1 MATSSLLASAAAAGA
16 AGAQPATFTPI
27 PIPGV
32 NTTTSTKTSTPS
44 ITSPLPTP
52 KPVTPTTI
60 SQAPNSGLGPYFMSG
75 AQPTPIVGSSSGI
88 RADINSAQN
97 NINSTKTFLANAGA
111 MPAADI
117 PTGTTRATTP
127 SGAPTTPTGTPPG
140 APAPTPF
147 IPNQT
152 PQKTVN
158 AADLM
163 AGRVDANG
171 NPVQQPSIA
180 DPATDPMMDKL
191 EKQFDMLTSLAQDGN
206 LSPDEQARVDAAANA
221 VKAQYDVLIAKAQR
235 AAELGKADALVTAG
249 ERGGFL
255 NTQLAGAA
263 ALNPTVGRNFVG
275 EGGKLYEISS
285 GYDAT
290 IAQLQSE
297 QIGAIQKAREAET
310 EAIRTGNQ
318 QKWKQAMDMYN
329 AAADLVTKKN
339 EAQRQKVQ
347 ALKDALSAKND
358 DARLALDYQ
367 KYQDEREGKMIDNA
381 STLAKT
387 LAPQLVDLDENGN
400 VVAADFNTIASLAE
414 QSGLDPNVLAGSVAS
429 YTDTLRKTGLDE
441 RRFVFDQNKYAS
453 DNLLDQKKLQL
464 EQSKFSHQQRVDAFN
479 QDMKINEFQTKAAG
493 YNLTGEQISD
503 AVKKGYKTESDLALY
518 ASQIRQGVKPATL
531 KEKSAE
537 QKKLEANTLSGLNSL
552 STIEYKMDTSLG
564 RGKLFDGE
572 YKFAESNLVDVL
584 GRLRSGGAITE
595 DEEKRFSG
603 LLPSGLRSDT
613 TNKENLNRLKGLLI
627 DTLGGQDEYND
638 QKRRVYSDVKTF
650 EVFGDYKD
658 RTAFHEFAA
667 KTAKENPELN
677 IDDPDDSEIVFD
689 EFRKTKGFNGPL
701 STGVNGSTPLSATY
715 KKYPEGAEG
724 GQCGVFAHKV
734 VDFPPVGNSKAEKFA
749 SVDKFGIPAME
760 WQKNVH
766 VGDVLI
772 TNESSKY
779 GHVAVVNK
787 INPDGSVRLTESNF
801 KGKETVSHDRT
812 IPVNSPKIYGA
823 IRGTLKA

>member
-1 MATSSLLASAAAAGA
+1 MPTSSLLAGATAGA
-16 AGAQPATFTPI
+16 AATQPPTLTNI
-27 PIPGV
+27 SVPGV
-32 NTTTSTKTSTPS
+32 NTTTTTKTTTPNTSTP
-44 ITSPLPTP
+44 
-52 KPVTPTTI
+52 
-60 SQAPNSGLGPYFMSG
+60 APAPAVPYFMSS
-75 AQPTPIVGSSSGI
+75 AQPAPIVGGSSEI
-88 RADINSAQN
+88 RANISAAQN
-97 NINSTKTFLANAGA
+97 KINSTKSYLQTAGVL
-111 MPAADI
+111 PAAVPAAPVGGADI
-117 PTGTTRATTP
+117 PVGTTRATTP
-127 SGAPTTPTGTPPG
+127 AGAPTTPTGTV
-140 APAPTPF
+140 PTPQ
-147 IPNQT
+147 PT
-152 PQKTVN
+152 PIIIDQNKNFGKTVN

-171 NPVQQPSIA
+171 NPIA
-180 DPATDPMMDKL
+180 APAIAAPANDPEIDLLT
-191 EKQFDMLTSLAQDGN
+191 KQFDMLASLSQDNG
-206 LSPDEQARVDAAANA
+206 LTAEEKARVDNAANA
-221 VKAQYDVLIAKAQR
+221 VKAQYDALIAKAQR
-235 AAELGKADALVTAG
+235 QAELGNADALVSAG

-255 NTQLAGAA
+255 NTQIAGVA
-263 ALNPTVGRNFVG
+263 ALTPTKGRTFVG
-275 EGGKLYEISS
+275 EGGKLYEIAS

-290 IAQLQSE
+290 IAQLQAE
-297 QIGAIQKAREAET
+297 QISAVQKAREAET
-310 EAIRTGNQ
+310 EAIRTGNSK
-318 QKWKQAMDMYN
+318 KWQQAMDMYN
-329 AAADLVTKKN
+329 AAADLVTKKSQL
-339 EAQRQKVQ
+339 QRDKVQ
-347 ALKDALSAKND
+347 ALKDSLAAKND
-358 DARLALDYQ
+358 DARLVLDYQ
-367 KYQDEREGKMIDNA
+367 KYQDERQSKLIDNQ

-400 VVAADFNTIASLAE
+400 VIAADFNTIASLAE
-414 QSGLDPNVLAGSVAS
+414 ESGLDPDILAGSVAS
-429 YTDTLRKTGLDE
+429 YTDTLRKSSLDE

-464 EQSKFSHQQRVDAFN
+464 EESKFAHQRRVDAFN
-479 QDMKINEFQTKAAG
+479 QDMKIQEFQTKGAA

-503 AVKKGYKTESDLALY
+503 AVKKGYKSESDLALY

-552 STIEYKMDTSLG
+552 STIEYKMDNSIG

-595 DEEKRFSG
+595 DEEKRFAG
-603 LLPSGLRSDT
+603 LLPSGLRSDA

-650 EVFGDYKD
+650 TTFGDYAD
-658 RTAFHEFAA
+658 RAAFHEFAA

-677 IDDPDDSEIVFD
+677 INDPDDSEIVFD
-689 EFRKTKGFNGPL
+689 EFRKTRGFSGPL
-701 STGVNGSTPLSATY
+701 STGINGSTPLSSTY

-749 SVDKFGIPAME
+749 SVDKFGIPAAE
-760 WQKNVH
+760 WQKNIH
-766 VGDVLI
+766 IGDVLI

-787 INPDGSVRLTESNF
+787 INPDGTVRLTESNF

-812 IPVNSPKIYGA
+812 LPANSPKIYGA